1 MHVDSSLMSLA
12 LHVGRMTAAD
22 LDLPAV
28 LQQLCSALPI
38 SAGGAAAV
46 IMLAEPPD
54 VAPTLVVATDAQAR
68 WIGEAQR
75 RAGSGPLPGVIRSG
89 RPLLTPDL
97 TRIGPPEVA
106 AAAAESGLTSSLVV
120 PLAAADE
127 RYGGL
132 QLLGNA
138 RRPVEAAQ
146 ADVVRPLLEVLVARL
161 VDVRALRGHTITP
174 IPVRAARVDPGDV
187 ATTAIPMVPRPRRP
201 EERSARHRR

>member
-89 RPLLTPDL
+89 RALLTPDL
-97 TRIGPPEVA
+97 TRIGPPELA
-106 AAAAESGLTSSLVV
+106 AAAAQSGLTSSLVV

-127 RYGGL
+127 RFGGL

-146 ADVVRPLLEVLVARL
+146 ADVVRPLLDVLVARL
-161 VDVRALRGHTITP
+161 VDVRALRGFTVTP
-174 IPVRAARVDPGDV
+174 IPVRAVRVDPGDV
-187 ATTAIPMVPRPRRP
+187 ATTAIPALPRPRRP
-201 EERSARHRR
+201 QERPARHRR

>member
-54 VAPTLVVATDAQAR
+54 VAPALVVATDAKAR

-89 RPLLTPDL
+89 RPLFTPDL

-187 ATTAIPMVPRPRRP
+187 ATTAIPVVPRPRRP
-201 EERSARHRR
+201 EERPARHRR